1 MPRRARH
8 YIAGQPYH
16 VVQRGNNRE
25 PCFIEIE
32 NYQFY
37 VELWQEL
44 SKKFGVAVHAY
55 CLMTTHIHFLVTPDT
70 DDGISLVMK
79 QVGSRY
85 AQYIN
90 KKYKRTGTLWEGR
103 HKSSLIQSER
113 YLLTCYRYIEL
124 NPVRAGMV
132 EKPEEYKWTS
142 YHANAWSDVSWL
154 VPHYEYLCLGKNAVE
169 RSFAY
174 RELFRYQ
181 IDSVDLHR
189 LRKSIHYCQPVGDEH
204 FAQLIDDKYGIKF
217 GRMERGRPRKVC
229 DVG

>member
-8 YIAGQPYH
+8 YISGQPYH
-16 VVQRGNNRE
+16 IVQRGNNRE

-37 VELWQEL
+37 LGLWQEL
-44 SKKFGVAVHAY
+44 SNKYAVSVHAY
-55 CLMTTHIHFLVTPDT
+55 CLMTNHIHFLVTPET
-70 DDGISLVMK
+70 DDAISLVMK

-103 HKSSLIQSER
+103 HKSSLIQSEK
-113 YLLTCYRYIEL
+113 YLLTCYRYVEL

-132 EKPEEYKWTS
+132 EKPESYKWTS
-142 YHANAWSDVSWL
+142 YHANAWGDLSWIK
-154 VPHYEYLCLGKNAVE
+154 PHEEYQRLGRDSVE
-169 RSFAY
+169 RCFAY

-181 IDSVDLHR
+181 IDSNDLHK
-189 LRKSIHYCQPVGDEH
+189 LRQSVHYCQPVGDEY
-204 FAQLIDDKYGIKF
+204 FAQLIDDKYGIKV
-217 GRMERGRPRKVC
+217 GQMARGRPRKI
-229 DVG
+229 